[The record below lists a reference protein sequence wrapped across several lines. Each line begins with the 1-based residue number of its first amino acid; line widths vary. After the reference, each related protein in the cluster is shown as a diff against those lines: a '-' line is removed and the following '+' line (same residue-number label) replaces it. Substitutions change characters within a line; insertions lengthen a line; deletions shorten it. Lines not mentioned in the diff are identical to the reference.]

1 MTKISFYVL
10 TFNSEMYIESI
21 LNKIQHIADEILIID
36 SGSTDKT
43 KEIVSTFANTAF
55 IFNKFEDFKQQR
67 IFAEKSCKF
76 DMILFL
82 DSDEE
87 PNDELINSIKHLK
100 STGFVYDAYRIKR
113 LWNVLKKDVHSIYPI
128 CSPDYPIRLYNRKS
142 CNFNDSPLCHEQVS
156 GYSSEGII
164 SGHIKHITFENFKTL
179 KRKLKLYT
187 NLAAN
192 DLILKNKKPSNLKIV
207 FNPIG
212 AFIKWYVFKSG
223 FKDGIVGVQLGVYAY
238 LYTLKKYNKAQ
249 KFLNQH

>member
-1 MTKISFYVL
+1 M
-10 TFNSEMYIESI
+10 
-21 LNKIQHIADEILIID
+21 
-36 SGSTDKT
+36 
-43 KEIVSTFANTAF
+43 
-55 IFNKFEDFKQQR
+55 KF
-67 IFAEKSCKF
+67 
-76 DMILFL
+76 L
-82 DSDEE
+82 
-87 PNDELINSIKHLK
+87 
-100 STGFVYDAYRIKR
+100 
-113 LWNVLKKDVHSIYPI
+113 
-128 CSPDYPIRLYNRKS
+128 
-142 CNFNDSPLCHEQVS
+142 HEQVS

-238 LYTLKKYNKAQ
+238 LYTLKKYIKAQ